1 MAVYKFS
8 NVSGFKN
15 YQKYNDFL
23 AGNPAVVLD
32 KGSMFPLGVFTLSSA
47 QTAVEFTNIPQT
59 YTHLQV
65 RLIARST
72 TSAASAN
79 SLLQLNGNTGS
90 NYAAHVLRGDGGGGT
105 PTGAAYA
112 TQTFVYTAEI
122 PAATATAGIFGPAII
137 DILDYKSTAKNKTI
151 RQFHGNDRNGAG
163 AVVFASGL
171 FYATP
176 AAVTSIKFTTTGDF
190 AANSSFA
197 LYGVL

>member
-23 AGNPAVVLD
+23 AGNPAVNLD
-32 KGSMFPLGVFTLSSA
+32 KGSMFPLGVFTLASA
-47 QTAVEFTNIPQT
+47 QTAVEFTNIPQD
-59 YTHLQV
+59 YTHLQI

-72 TSAASAN
+72 TSATSAN

-90 NYAAHVLRGDGGGGT
+90 NYAAHVMRGDGSAT
-105 PTGAAYA
+105 PTSAAY
-112 TQTFVYTAEI
+112 TSQTSVYTAEI
-122 PAATATAGIFGPAII
+122 PAATATAGIFGAAII
-137 DILDYKSTAKNKTI
+137 DILNYKSTAINKTI
-151 RQFHGNDRNGAG
+151 RQLHGNDRNGAG

-176 AAVTSIKFTTTGDF
+176 AAITSIKFTTTGDF

-197 LYGVL
+197 LYGVLA